1 MVGGV
6 LEVNPTKYSPIF
18 IVIEVISKLMRPVI
32 EFKNY
37 LYFTAL
43 RDAASSNH
51 VLWNSRP
58 VINLFFHVIYSVI
71 FTM

>member
-51 VLWNSRP
+51 VL
-58 VINLFFHVIYSVI
+58 
-71 FTM
+71 